1 MGALGLLM
9 LGAFI
14 GWVICYG
21 LFQTTN
27 WNSPAILINAVI
39 AAAVSGAVFSFI
51 TWLQPNGEAVYWY
64 PVGLAYGALCNALGY
79 VAFHAYPDDQR
90 PKTSTRFFAGFC
102 ILLAS
107 ALLALLLLSSW
118 FRGLLPEIS
127 GAA

>member
-27 WNSPAILINAVI
+27 WDNSGKLISAVI
-39 AAAVSGAVFSFI
+39 GAAVTGAVFSFI

-64 PVGLAYGALCNALGY
+64 PIGLAYGALCNALGY
-79 VAFHAYPDDQR
+79 VAFHAYPANER
-90 PKTSTRFFAGFC
+90 PEKNTRIIAGGC
-102 ILLAS
+102 IGLAS
-107 ALLALLLLSSW
+107 VLLLLLLLWPW
-118 FRGLLPEIS
+118 FRGLLPESS
-127 GAA
+127 GA

>member
-27 WNSPAILINAVI
+27 WDNSGKLISAVI

-51 TWLQPNGEAVYWY
+51 TWVQPNGEAVYWY

-79 VAFHAYPDDQR
+79 VAFHAYPDAER
-90 PKTSTRFFAGFC
+90 PTRSTRIIAGVC
-102 ILLAS
+102 IGLAS
-107 ALLALLLLSSW
+107 MLLLLLLLLSA
-118 FRGLLPEIS
+118 FRNLLPE
-127 GAA
+127 